1 MSGCLRLHGN
11 SKSQIPMPS
20 FSLIL
25 KLLPLLVIAW
35 NGASVHG
42 SDGAPL
48 FAVKYEKEGVSFSG
62 VVPDEE
68 TGLELAQSVKSVR
81 PDLKIINEGVRTD
94 PNVDFPNTHDLT
106 SLLAEIGI
114 STHEGG
120 LAIWDD
126 ALLLS
131 GLTDSVITITALK
144 IRMEP
149 ILGNREIIN
158 RICIVPTEDL
168 PKISVKLSTGEEI
181 SGPLL
186 DFEYYPTAA
195 EKFEAPG
202 LALEKLFP
210 SMVMLADISKLDG
223 TSPAS
228 PGVSQ
233 ASAVVAPASSTGPL
247 RAVPLMPGEKPAA
260 TSPLTPA
267 IFRAVSKE
275 PEPQNKYVHLE
286 AIRFSRNSF
295 LLQANQSALVA
306 GIVKQLNTPP
316 LAGNRVLIKPVKY
329 GSSSGAY
336 GEYLLEKRG
345 NEARRLLAES
355 GIGLERFSIQ
365 NTNSSEQIDAGEVQI
380 IVEIPPPPPEPEP
393 EEETTVTVAEG
404 EAGEKEEPETQEE

>member
-1 MSGCLRLHGN
+1 
-11 SKSQIPMPS
+11 MPS

-35 NGASVHG
+35 NGAFVHG

-228 PGVSQ
+228 PDVSQ

-267 IFRAVSKE
+267 IFRAVPKR

-286 AIRFSRNSF
+286 PIRFSRNSF

-355 GIGLERFSIQ
+355 GIELERFSIQ

-404 EAGEKEEPETQEE
+404 EAGEKQEPESQEE

>member
-1 MSGCLRLHGN
+1 
-11 SKSQIPMPS
+11 MPS

-35 NGASVHG
+35 SGACVHG

-68 TGLELAQSVKSVR
+68 TGLELAQAVKSVR

-94 PNVDFPNTHDLT
+94 PNVNFPNTHDLT

-223 TSPAS
+223 SSPPS

-233 ASAVVAPASSTGPL
+233 VSAVVTPATSSGPL

-286 AIRFSRNSF
+286 PIRFSRNSF
-295 LLQANQSALVA
+295 LLQANQSGLVA

-345 NEARRLLAES
+345 NETRRLLAES

-404 EAGEKEEPETQEE
+404 EAGENEETETQEE